1 MPTRQKKRGSTA
13 RPAPARRAS
22 RVRGER
28 TRQSIV
34 AATQQ
39 VIAREGVGAVSH
51 RSVAQE
57 AGVNLSLTT
66 YYFVDLYDLIAAAFK
81 AFSDGGQGEL
91 SDQWQRGFQF
101 LSRIGRVPGS
111 PVETRRKIR
120 NYALK
125 SICDHIE
132 SKVTQDPIGLAI
144 EHQFF
149 FAALNDPRLVQ
160 MATAH
165 RTRVTAPLIELFRVF
180 GSPQPEVDADLM
192 FGTVIRLEYEAL
204 LHDSREADSRR
215 VRREIKRL
223 LDLFLGLPA
232 GR

>member
-1 MPTRQKKRGSTA
+1 MAIKRKRSTRPT
-13 RPAPARRAS
+13 PARRAS
-22 RVRGER
+22 RMRGER
-28 TRQSIV
+28 TRQAIV
-34 AATQQ
+34 AATQK
-39 VIAREGVGAVSH
+39 VIARDGVAAVSH
-51 RSVAQE
+51 RAVAQE

-91 SDQWQRGFQF
+91 SEQWQRGFRF
-101 LSRIGRVPGS
+101 LERVGPVPGS
-111 PVETRRKIR
+111 SIETRRKVR

-125 SICDHIE
+125 SICEHIE
-132 SKVTQDPIGLAI
+132 SKVTRDPIGLAI

-160 MATAH
+160 MAAAH
-165 RTRVTAPLIELFRVF
+165 RTRVTAPLIDLFRRF
-180 GSPQPEVDADLM
+180 GSRQSEVDADLM

-223 LDLFLGLPA
+223 LDLFLGLSSTP
-232 GR
+232 

>member
-1 MPTRQKKRGSTA
+1 M
-13 RPAPARRAS
+13 
-22 RVRGER
+22 RGER
-28 TRQSIV
+28 TRQAIV
-34 AATQQ
+34 SATQR
-39 VIAREGVGAVSH
+39 VIARDGVAGVSH

-81 AFSDGGQGEL
+81 AFSDGGQSSL
-91 SDQWQRGFQF
+91 SEEWQRGFSF
-101 LSRIGRVPGS
+101 LDRTGPVPGS
-111 PVETRRKIR
+111 SVETRRKVR

-125 SICDHIE
+125 SICEHIE
-132 SKVTQDPIGLAI
+132 AKVTQDPIGLAI

-165 RTRVTAPLIELFRVF
+165 RTRVTRPLIDLFKLF
-180 GSPQPEVDADLM
+180 GSPQPGIDADLM

-204 LHDSREADSRR
+204 LHDSREADSKR

-223 LDLFLGLPA
+223 LDLFLGLSDS
-232 GR
+232 R

>member
-1 MPTRQKKRGSTA
+1 MPIKRQRRLRTTRPQ
-13 RPAPARRAS
+13 PARRAS
-22 RVRGER
+22 RIRGER
-28 TRQSIV
+28 TRQAIL
-34 AATQQ
+34 AATQR
-39 VIAREGVGAVSH
+39 VIARDGVAAVSH
-51 RSVAQE
+51 RAVAQE
-57 AGVNLSLTT
+57 ARVNLSLTT

-81 AFSDGGQGEL
+81 QFSDGGQDEL
-91 SDQWQRGFQF
+91 SEQWQRGFEF
-101 LSRIGRVPGS
+101 LARIGSIPGS
-111 PVETRRKIR
+111 PVETRRKVR

-160 MATAH
+160 MAADH
-165 RTRVTAPLIELFRVF
+165 RSRLTAPLVRLFRLF
-180 GSPQPEVDADLM
+180 GSPQPLVDADLM

-204 LHDSREADSRR
+204 LHDSREADSKR

-223 LDLFLGLPA
+223 LDLFLALPA
-232 GR
+232 GQ